1 MDLPKI
7 YEKRSTR
14 WALALVTSALPLSSC
29 QKQFVKERTTDNRA
43 ATLAAALGA
52 GKSQNVIYTID
63 QATGR
68 ITATLSASALVTQ
81 EISASGAG
89 LSGISVSFPPGSL
102 AISTDINV
110 QEAVTIATPNTAA
123 ALGISGAITGVGASV
138 AIQPSVVAD
147 PVNAFT
153 VALQIPSAS
162 SLRLAGNSANLVA
175 IYKVNVYAKNKILDG
190 VIPLSSLTVE
200 GDKVKFSSRYFGA
213 FQLAYTDTLV
223 TAATEVETTVPV
235 QSKVESGVLAPL
247 NITARSPVVV
257 RAGDTVTLSG
267 NNFRPTMTLALGSK
281 SVSKVNV
288 ASDVSASFVV
298 PAELNGGVLPLLANQ
313 DGVSQTISLLY
324 TPGTSSYPVITLPP
338 AEVCSTQS
346 YYDMNGALQTGS
358 KNCAAPAVVTCAG
371 DGATGCVATADYPAV
386 DLTRLSPGV
395 IKSGV
400 TIAGIAGTAMVSSPC
415 ANDGQSECIV
425 GGVFKA
431 ANVSGFSP
439 WGLRFGTSIAG
450 VAGALKVNCRNST
463 ATTGGVGD
471 TIDDYNGFA
480 GTRVSNWPLGTFC
493 DASSWEDKTT
503 TDAGVNFSTCATAS
517 SDCQYKDKISNLVV
531 TKTFT
536 PASTWTGAMSAC
548 SSSNYGGFAAGT
560 WRLPTQKELLSLY
573 EHGIASKV
581 STDFISLTQMQAA
594 IWSSSS
600 TTGTS
605 GSNPSAWAVVLAN
618 GKAEPTVQSYTLPFI
633 CVK

>member
-14 WALALVTSALPLSSC
+14 WALSLVTSALPLSSC

-52 GKSQNVIYTID
+52 GKSQNVTYTID

-123 ALGISGAITGVGASV
+123 ALGITGTITGVGASV
-138 AIQPSVVAD
+138 AIQPSVIAD

-190 VIPLSSLTVE
+190 VIPLSALTVE

-223 TAATEVETTVPV
+223 TTATEVETTVPV

-247 NITARSPVVV
+247 SISARSPVVV

-267 NNFRPTMTLALGSK
+267 KNFRPSMTLALGSK

-324 TPGTSSYPVITLPP
+324 TPGTTSYPVITLPR
-338 AEVCSTQS
+338 AEVCSGQS

-358 KNCAAPAVVTCAG
+358 KNCAATAVTYCIV
-371 DGATGCVATADYPAV
+371 
-386 DLTRLSPGV
+386 
-395 IKSGV
+395 
-400 TIAGIAGTAMVSSPC
+400 
-415 ANDGQSECIV
+415 DGQSECMV
-425 GGVFKA
+425 SGDFKA
-431 ANVSGFSP
+431 VNVISGFSP
-439 WGLRFGTSIAG
+439 WDLRAGRSIAG
-450 VAGALKVNCRNST
+450 VAGALKVNCRNGT
-463 ATTGGVGD
+463 ATIGGGAGN

-480 GTRVSNWPLGTFC
+480 SDKVTTWPSGTFC
-493 DASSWEDKTT
+493 DGSNWQDLTT
-503 TDAGVNFSTCATAS
+503 ADGGMSFTDCATS
-517 SDCQYKDKISNLVV
+517 PSNCQYKDLISNLVV
-531 TKTFT
+531 TKA
-536 PASTWTGAMSAC
+536 ASTANTWSGAMSAC
-548 SSSNYGGFAAGT
+548 SSSEYGGFAAGT

-573 EHGIASKV
+573 EHGIVAKNS
-581 STDFISLTQMQAA
+581 SEFIPLTSMQAPMPSMQA
-594 IWSSSS
+594 LIWSSSS
-600 TTGTS
+600 ATGGTS
-605 GSNPSAWAVVLAN
+605 SAWAVVLAN
-618 GKAEPTVQSYTLPFI
+618 GKAEPTYQTGTLSFI

>member
-14 WALALVTSALPLSSC
+14 WALSLVTSALTLSSC
-29 QKQFVKERTTDNRA
+29 EKQFVKERTTDNRA

-123 ALGISGAITGVGASV
+123 ALGITGTITGVGASV
-138 AIQPSVVAD
+138 AIQPSVIAD

-190 VIPLSSLTVE
+190 VIPLSALTVE

-213 FQLAYTDTLV
+213 FQLAYTYTLV
-223 TAATEVETTVPV
+223 TTATDVETTVPV

-247 NITARSPVVV
+247 SITARSPVVV

-324 TPGTSSYPVITLPP
+324 SPGTISLPVITLPP
-338 AEVCSTQS
+338 AEVCSSQS

-358 KNCAAPAVVTCAG
+358 KNCAAPAVTYC
-371 DGATGCVATADYPAV
+371 TADGQPNCMV
-386 DLTRLSPGV
+386 
-395 IKSGV
+395 SGV
-400 TIAGIAGTAMVSSPC
+400 FTA
-415 ANDGQSECIV
+415 
-425 GGVFKA
+425 F
-431 ANVSGFSP
+431 NVSGFSP
-439 WGLRFGTSIAG
+439 WDLRAGRSIAG
-450 VAGALKVNCRNST
+450 VAGALKVNCRNGT
-463 ATTGGVGD
+463 ATSGGVGD

-480 GTRVSNWPLGTFC
+480 GTTVTTWPSGTFC
-493 DASSWEDKTT
+493 DGYNWLDLTT
-503 TDAGVNFSTCATAS
+503 LDGGMNFTTCANS
-517 SDCQYKDKISNLVV
+517 SSYCQYKDLISNLVV
-531 TKTFT
+531 TKTFNT
-536 PASTWTGAMSAC
+536 ALQWTEAMSAC
-548 SSSNYGGFAAGT
+548 SSSTYGSFAAGT

-573 EHGIASKV
+573 EHGIVAKNSSEFIPLAS
-581 STDFISLTQMQAA
+581 MQAP

-600 TTGTS
+600 TTGT
-605 GSNPSAWAVVLAN
+605 GGNNPSAWAVVLAN
-618 GKAEPTVQSYTLPFI
+618 GKAEPTNQTVKLSFI